1 MPEAQAIPLPGHDD
15 PIFIVT
21 HRLFV
26 RKDNADWPIDIR
38 IYSPVPLGKSWGCKY
53 EIDWLDGRYSITAQ
67 GEDALQSLT
76 IALQMI
82 GADLYTSTYHQDG
95 SLRAYDKEDGYGF
108 PVTSNLRGL
117 LIGVDK
123 MSF

>member
-1 MPEAQAIPLPGHDD
+1 MPEGQAIQPPDHDD
-15 PIFIVT
+15 PMVIVM

-26 RKDNADWPIDIR
+26 RKDNADWPIEIR
-38 IYSPVPLGKSWGCKY
+38 IYSPVPLGQSWGCKY
-53 EIDWLDGRYSITAQ
+53 EIDWLDDRYSITAQ

-82 GADLYTSTYHQDG
+82 GADLYTSQYHQEG

-108 PVTSNLRGL
+108 PVPSNLRDL
-117 LIGVDK
+117 PIGVDK

>member
-1 MPEAQAIPLPGHDD
+1 MIILKHN
-15 PIFIVT
+15 IFI
-21 HRLFV
+21 RINNGEE
-26 RKDNADWPIDIR
+26 KIEIR
-38 IYSPVPLGKSWGCKY
+38 IYKPLQLLHSWGCKY
-53 EIDWLDGRYSITAQ
+53 EIDWPEGQYSITAQ

-82 GADLYTSTYHQDG
+82 GADLYTSTYHQEG
-95 SLRAYDKEDGYGF
+95 SLRAYDSEEGYGF
-108 PVTSNLRGL
+108 PVPNNLRDL

>member
-1 MPEAQAIPLPGHDD
+1 MPENQPTPLPSHDD
-15 PIFIVT
+15 PAVIVT
-21 HRLFV
+21 HRLFIA
-26 RKDNADWPIDIR
+26 KDNADWPIDIQ

-53 EIDWLDGRYSITAQ
+53 EIDWPEGQYSITAE

-82 GADLYTSTYHQDG
+82 GADIYTSAYHQEG

-108 PVTSNLRGL
+108 PVPNNLRDL